1 MGLIYSKAD
10 GGTEPPPMPNFASI
24 GAAASAALK
33 REKVSSRGPLRLVSS
48 HGHAQV
54 VSGFLLCKHNL
65 WVESTLTAEAGCDRV
80 RQGERAA
87 SIKNHAPSCFPS
99 M

>member
-33 REKVSSRGPLRLVSS
+33 REKWSNPAEAPL
-48 HGHAQV
+48 HACA
-54 VSGFLLCKHNL
+54 LAA
-65 WVESTLTAEAGCDRV
+65 TLTAEAGCDRV